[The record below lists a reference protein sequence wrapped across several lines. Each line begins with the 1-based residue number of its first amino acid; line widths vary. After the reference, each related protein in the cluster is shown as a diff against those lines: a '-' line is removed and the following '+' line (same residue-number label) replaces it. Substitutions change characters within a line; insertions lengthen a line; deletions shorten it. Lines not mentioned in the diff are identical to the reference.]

1 MWSQRRQVR
10 LDRFQGSYITR
21 RALMASPESLKILRE
36 LQSRPDNKICCDCS
50 SKNPQWASVSY
61 GCFMYVAE
69 LAVQHGLLLR
79 LVYTFRPAMSRVPC
93 PVSRVPSLLF
103 DARVGI
109 ARAHGGRVALASRA
123 AHAHLTAVPLTV
135 RCLECSGKHRG
146 LGVHISFVRS
156 VTMDAWNEI
165 QLKKMQL
172 GGNAK
177 MNDFFAKYGVPK
189 AAGIVDKYN
198 SPAAEIYREV
208 IKAGAEGRS
217 YTPPDPKSVAAR
229 KAPVSGIQRAPQSH
243 HSGSSSLGGANA
255 GSIDQSSGNYR
266 LEDLQRSAQDK
277 GDFFAQKQRENAMRP
292 DHLPP
297 SQGGKYVGFGS
308 TPAPGPQGQRQSDID
323 VGSILN
329 KGLSE
334 LSVLATK
341 TASVARSKATEMNDA
356 LQDAGVAEK
365 TKEYGA
371 KGWNLL
377 RSAYANAA
385 SAVEKTAAQQGY
397 QLDLGSRKVADGVEM
412 GGGGGRYMGIDNPP
426 PSGHGFEHVV
436 DTRTKLGGG
445 VQQSGVQRA
454 PRQHQQMTPP
464 AVQQQADLLDFGGKS
479 DKSDIDSRL
488 DGDFQD
494 DGWADWGSE
503 PTAPKGSANATAS
516 KQSATNRTVPATT
529 ATKSVAPQD
538 DDGGWAG
545 WDADLGAQETTHR
558 LSAEHE
564 GSDWG
569 EW

>member
-1 MWSQRRQVR
+1 M
-10 LDRFQGSYITR
+10 
-21 RALMASPESLKILRE
+21 
-36 LQSRPDNKICCDCS
+36 
-50 SKNPQWASVSY
+50 
-61 GCFMYVAE
+61 
-69 LAVQHGLLLR
+69 
-79 LVYTFRPAMSRVPC
+79 
-93 PVSRVPSLLF
+93 
-103 DARVGI
+103 
-109 ARAHGGRVALASRA
+109 
-123 AHAHLTAVPLTV
+123 
-135 RCLECSGKHRG
+135 
-146 LGVHISFVRS
+146 HISFVRS
-156 VTMDAWNEI
+156 VTMDAWNEM

-177 MNDFFAKYGVPK
+177 MNDFFAKYGVAK
-189 AAGIVDKYN
+189 ATSIVDKYN

-217 YTPPDPKSVAAR
+217 YTPPDPKSVAVR
-229 KAPVSGIQRAPQSH
+229 KAPVSTNQRGPQSH
-243 HSGSSSLGGANA
+243 HSSSSSLGGAHV
-255 GSIDQSSGNYR
+255 GVDQSSGNYR
-266 LEDLQRSAQDK
+266 LDDLQRSAHNKD
-277 GDFFAQKQRENAMRP
+277 DFFAQKQRENAMRP

-308 TPAPGPQGQRQSDID
+308 TPAPGPPGQRQSDID

-329 KGLSE
+329 KGFSE

-371 KGWNLL
+371 KGWSLL
-377 RSAYANAA
+377 RSAYASAA

-397 QLDLGSRKVADGVEM
+397 QLDLGSKKVADGVEM
-412 GGGGGRYMGIDNPP
+412 GGGGGKYMGIDNPP
-426 PSGHGFEHVV
+426 PSGHGFEDTV
-436 DTRTKLGGG
+436 DTRTNLGGIQQGG
-445 VQQSGVQRA
+445 VQRP

-464 AVQQQADLLDFGGKS
+464 AVQPQADLLDFGDKS

-503 PTAPKGSANATAS
+503 PAAPNRSAKATAS
-516 KQSATNRTVPATT
+516 RQPAATRTVPAATT
-529 ATKSVAPQD
+529 TTSTKHVVPRD
-538 DDGGWAG
+538 DDGEWAG
-545 WDADLGAQETTHR
+545 WDDDLGAKETTNR
-558 LSAEHE
+558 LSAEHD